1 MNVLCEEA
9 DRLAERVGHVVH
21 DLTIP
26 ILLSLLDKI
35 SFGLLQEH
43 AIGLDSAHQLVA
55 QERLL
60 HVLFRVH
67 VVHLHVIDG
76 ASLRPSRKCFH
87 QCWWLAYCL
96 AYGHDAVAGDLLG
109 GAVAVGKLCL
119 VLAFVRHHFSVQRD
133 SASLFLSFPNGN
145 LNVAPAKICHLGDAT
160 PVWYTEYCGSME
172 KFTMSLFERF
182 HTLPAPN

>member
-26 ILLSLLDKI
+26 ILLSLHDKT

-87 QCWWLAYCL
+87 QCWWLANCL

-109 GAVAVGKLCL
+109 GAVAISKLCL

-133 SASLFLSFPNGN
+133 GASLFLSFSQRK
-145 LNVAPAKICHLGDAT
+145 L
-160 PVWYTEYCGSME
+160 
-172 KFTMSLFERF
+172 ERF
-182 HTLPAPN
+182 HTLPAPNPRGMYWT

>member
-1 MNVLCEEA
+1 VLCEEA

-26 ILLSLLDKI
+26 ILLSLLDKT

-43 AIGLDSAHQLVA
+43 AIGLDSAHQLVT
-55 QERLL
+55 QERPL

-67 VVHLHVIDG
+67 VVHLQVIHG
-76 ASLRPSRKCFH
+76 PRSRPGGKCFH
-87 QCWWLAYCL
+87 QRWRLAHCL
-96 AYGHDAVAGDLLG
+96 AYGHDTVAGDLLD

-133 SASLFLSFPNGN
+133 SASLFLSFSQRK
-145 LNVAPAKICHLGDAT
+145 L
-160 PVWYTEYCGSME
+160 
-172 KFTMSLFERF
+172 ERRAGED
-182 HTLPAPN
+182 LPSRRRDTGVVYGVLWLDVEIH